1 MDRKKW
7 PIAAD
12 AFAFVVPLAI
22 LAIILYRFIG
32 YYLWVLPAALALFVL
47 FFFRNP
53 ERQGEAGEKELLS
66 PADGTVMS
74 VGEIPEEKE
83 FLAGPAIKIS
93 IFLSVFNVHINRSPI
108 AGEVEHVRYRK
119 GQFIPAFKSHASEI
133 NERNYLGLAV
143 GAEKQK
149 VLLVQI
155 VGFVARRVVC
165 WSRKGDRLQ
174 RGERFGLMKFGSCV
188 EVYVPVGTSVYVKP
202 GDKVRGGVTK
212 LGRLP

>member
-7 PIAAD
+7 PIAAE
-12 AFAFVVPLAI
+12 AFPFVIPLAV
-22 LAIILYRFIG
+22 LAIIFYYFIG
-32 YYLWVLPAALALFVL
+32 YYLWLLPAALALFVL

-53 ERQGEAGEKELLS
+53 TRQGEAGEKELLS
-66 PADGTVMS
+66 PADGKVMFA
-74 VGEIPEEKE
+74 GEIPEEKE
-83 FLAGPAIKIS
+83 FLGGPALKIS
-93 IFLSVFNVHINRSPI
+93 IFLNIYNVHINRSPI
-108 AGEVEHVRYRK
+108 EGKVEHVRYRK

-133 NERNYLGLAV
+133 NERNYLGLTV

-165 WSRKGDRLQ
+165 WSRVGEHLRQ
-174 RGERFGLMKFGSCV
+174 GERFGLMKFGSCV
-188 EVYVPVGTSVYVKP
+188 ELYLPPGTELYVKP
-202 GDKVRGGVTK
+202 GDKVKAGLTK